1 MKIRRSSYL
10 NNGIPFTGKITSLYW
25 IKALVFAGLVKNQY
39 SKPHCGDKTVV
50 RSSYLNNGISFTG
63 KITSLYWI
71 RALVFAGLVE
81 NKLAIRI
88 LMNTALLIFPKQM
101 FINSPRPEQNFWP
114 FTVCFQK
121 HLLETHCSYSL
132 IQINCSPGTTKSAL
146 IPDIGAKQVSS
157 HYQKEG
163 YPISL
168 THIYVNMPDCFNAE
182 I

>member
-1 MKIRRSSYL
+1 MPSY
-10 NNGIPFTGKITSLYW
+10 
-25 IKALVFAGLVKNQY
+25 QY
-39 SKPHCGDKTVV
+39 SKPNCGDKTVV
-50 RSSYLNNGISFTG
+50 RSSYLNNGIFFTG

-81 NKLAIRI
+81 NKLPIRI

-146 IPDIGAKQVSS
+146 IPDIAWCQTGIKPLS
-157 HYQKEG
+157 ERRI
-163 YPISL
+163 P
-168 THIYVNMPDCFNAE
+168 HITDAYERQYARLL
-182 I
+182 